1 MTTLMK
7 KSFND
12 PDEVKTPEK
21 THAATVNFGTVAA
34 TKIVAHKEV
43 KPIVQSAILVSM
55 LTMVVSGIPQVLAD
69 EGLQITPAAGQEET
83 EYCEYLGDDAMLKIK
98 GFSVAADNSQISS
111 CRQLKSCTLIIKGKK
126 ERASGCITVR
136 SSGQIIKCLSRC
148 KDSCEPVR
156 RASSRG
162 GNIIIRD

>member
-1 MTTLMK
+1 MK

-98 GFSVAADNSQISS
+98 GFSVAADNSQIIS
-111 CRQLKSCTLIIKGKK
+111 CRQLKSCTVIVKGKK
-126 ERASGCITVR
+126 ENYSGCITVR
-136 SSGQIIKCLSRC
+136 YGSQIIKCRSRC
-148 KDSCEPVR
+148 KDSCIPR
-156 RASSRG
+156 RGSGRG
-162 GNIIIRD
+162 GSTINRD

>member
-1 MTTLMK
+1 MTTLIK

-111 CRQLKSCTLIIKGKK
+111 CRQLKRCNMIIKGKK
-126 ERASGCITVR
+126 ENASGCITVWNNR
-136 SSGQIIKCLSRC
+136 GQIIKCLSRC
-148 KDSCEPVR
+148 KKSCKPVR
-156 RASSRG
+156 PGEPSV
-162 GNIIIRD
+162 